1 VVSARE
7 MDRFCRKFAILSQNN
22 PGWEAQ
28 RLLQAFLVE
37 HWIEIRHYENPEIL
51 VQNVFTEFQRR
62 QDERRSADSR
72 SAPE

>member
-1 VVSARE
+1 VSARE
-7 MDRFCRKFAILSQNN
+7 MDRLCRKFAILSQYN

-28 RLLQAFLVE
+28 RLLQALLVE

>member
-1 VVSARE
+1 MSARE
-7 MDRFCRKFAILSQNN
+7 MDRFCRKFAILSQNH
-22 PGWEAQ
+22 PGWEAR

-51 VQNVFTEFQRR
+51 VQNVFAEFQMRE
-62 QDERRSADSR
+62 DERRSADSR